1 MTVSTG
7 ETVIGGLSQ
16 RKSNSHFILYWIP
29 LGLSNKIEVK
39 PIFGL
44 DNMDNLSTAEG
55 SWEDTEGQR
64 FPAM

>member
-55 SWEDTEGQR
+55 SWEDIERQR